1 MFDSVPSEL
10 DVLDRIRLEMEKHL
24 REKRAPEDVHDF
36 LVRHWARLMTG
47 IFMAKG
53 NQDADWIAGWDTVNA
68 LLWSLA
74 PKHGRQETEQMLRM
88 LPAILARL
96 QEGCSALAI
105 PRPERDL
112 LFERLAMMH
121 AAVAREGLKYQA
133 DAQGIVTGM
142 DAIAEMD
149 GAETE
154 LARLAETVRNEA
166 VRNETVRTA
175 TAPEPPAH
183 PGHPPGLPRLKPG
196 DRLHFTL
203 AGEDRI
209 LMVSWISPLG
219 GMYMF
224 TNEQGLDALTLTRAR
239 LAERLAA
246 GTASLL

>member
-1 MFDSVPSEL
+1 MFDPVPSEL
-10 DVLDRIRLEMEKHL
+10 DVLDRIRLEMKKHL

-47 IFMAKG
+47 IFMARG
-53 NQDADWIAGWDTVNA
+53 NQDADWVAGWDTVNA

-96 QEGCSALAI
+96 QEGCHALAI
-105 PRPERDL
+105 PRPERDA

-121 AAVAREGLKYQA
+121 AAVAREGLKHQA
-133 DAQGIVTGM
+133 DAQDIVTGM

-154 LARLAETVRNEA
+154 LARLAETVRK
-166 VRNETVRTA
+166 A
-175 TAPEPPAH
+175 TSPEPPARPEH
-183 PGHPPGLPRLKPG
+183 PEHPEHPPGLPRLKPG

-239 LAERLAA
+239 LAERFAA
-246 GTASLL
+246 GSASLL